1 MKRECNSRQIA
12 VIRVMG
18 KHTNYKIECE
28 VNMSTLTW
36 ICNVNHAVSISD
48 ILTKAVI
55 RGGGGPKHP
64 QNIQLAN
71 MH

>member
-1 MKRECNSRQIA
+1 
-12 VIRVMG
+12 MG

-55 RGGGGPKHP
+55 RGGGGGGPKHP
-64 QNIQLAN
+64 QNIQLTYSFIICTRSNAL
-71 MH
+71 HSV